1 MPTQKHTELR
11 RMAVLAAA
19 LAVSATVVGGCAT
32 KNQPADSPLPPRGRM
47 SYDAELTFDLAVA
60 ERLARERQAMAAMLA
75 ASRPLPATRP
85 TDITL
90 PSPQLIPAP
99 AAELSQGGSAHP
111 VAEALAAVAG
121 ANEQATRSPTPGGFL
136 NAIHHYDYAPGVRY
150 NVVAAAGY
158 LTAIQLRPGETLL
171 SLSSSD
177 TTAYHVEQVEQG
189 REGGVRQTLILL
201 KPKGEGGSQSN
212 WVITTDERT
221 YFVDVLVNP
230 EPNFQSAIAWH
241 YPLDGLR
248 VAVGQ
253 NEALRVKLDAAEA
266 PATSLAVDR
275 QAEATGAHE
284 WGEAGAVAGPL
295 GMNLADLNF
304 GYVVLYQERGA
315 DGKTK
320 NAPPPAWSPLRVFDD
335 GRKTYL
341 HFPPQV
347 RSRELPPLYA
357 LDHPE
362 ADDGRLVNYRRSGD
376 YLIADG
382 LAPAWRLR
390 AGEAPQQIVTVARGK
405 AVDPAA
411 VAVDDQ
417 IEHGLSADQMQAAA
431 HAEPAAKP
439 KSKPRR
445 RTTFHRR
452 WPHR

>member
-1 MPTQKHTELR
+1 MHASRPTSPHR
-11 RMAVLAAA
+11 RA
-19 LAVSATVVGGCAT
+19 LLVASITVALSVTAGCAT
-32 KNQPADSPLPPRGRM
+32 KDRPADSPLPPRGRM
-47 SYDAELTFDLAVA
+47 SYDADLTIDLAVA
-60 ERLARERQAMAAMLA
+60 ERLARERQALAAVLA

-85 TDITL
+85 ADITL

-99 AAELSQGGSAHP
+99 AAAAELSQGGSAHP

-136 NAIHHYDYAPGVRY
+136 NAIHYYDYSPGVRY

-177 TTAYHVEQVEQG
+177 TAAYHVDQVEQG
-189 REGGVRQTLILL
+189 SLEGVRQTLILL
-201 KPKGEGGSQSN
+201 KPKGEGGGQSN

-248 VAVGQ
+248 VAVEQ
-253 NEALRVKLDAAEA
+253 DEALRVQLDR
-266 PATSLAVDR
+266 P
-275 QAEATGAHE
+275 
-284 WGEAGAVAGPL
+284 AVAVPLHDSMLPEDASAGEVVGPL
-295 GMNLADLNF
+295 GMNLVDLNF

-320 NAPPPAWSPLRVFDD
+320 DAPPPAWSPLRVFDD

-357 LDHPE
+357 MDHLE
-362 ADDGRLVNYRRSGD
+362 AEDGRLVNYRRSGD

-405 AVDPAA
+405 AIDPAA
-411 VAVDDQ
+411 VATDGRIDHGMSDDQ
-417 IEHGLSADQMQAAA
+417 VQAAV
-431 HAEPAAKP
+431 HTEPTAKP
-439 KSKPRR
+439 KKTTRR
-445 RTTFHRR
+445 RTPTHWR

>member
-1 MPTQKHTELR
+1 
-11 RMAVLAAA
+11 
-19 LAVSATVVGGCAT
+19 
-32 KNQPADSPLPPRGRM
+32 M
-47 SYDAELTFDLAVA
+47 SYDAELTVDLAVA
-60 ERLARERQAMAAMLA
+60 ERLARERQALAAVLA

-85 TDITL
+85 ADITL

-99 AAELSQGGSAHP
+99 AAAAELSQGGSAHP
-111 VAEALAAVAG
+111 VAEALTVIAG

-136 NAIHHYDYAPGVRY
+136 NAIHYYDYAPGVRY

-158 LTAIQLRPGETLL
+158 LTAIQLRPGERLL

-177 TTAYHVEQVEQG
+177 TAAYHVDQVEQG
-189 REGGVRQTLILL
+189 SADGVRQTLILL
-201 KPKGEGGSQSN
+201 KPKGGGGGQSN
-212 WVITTDERT
+212 WVITTNERT

-248 VAVGQ
+248 VAIEQ
-253 NEALRVKLDAAEA
+253 DAALRVQLDG
-266 PATSLAVDR
+266 P
-275 QAEATGAHE
+275 
-284 WGEAGAVAGPL
+284 AVAQALPEAAGQEAVNGEVVGPL

-304 GYVVLYQERGA
+304 GYVVLYQERGV
-315 DGKTK
+315 DGKTID
-320 NAPPPAWSPLRVFDD
+320 APAPAWSPLRVFDD

-362 ADDGRLVNYRRSGD
+362 AEDGRLVNYRRSGD

-405 AVDPAA
+405 ANDPAA
-411 VAVDDQ
+411 FATGGRMGHGMSDDQ
-417 IEHGLSADQMQAAA
+417 LQAAV
-431 HAEPAAKP
+431 HAEPTTTSK
-439 KSKPRR
+439 KKPRR